1 MGKSLEE
8 RMWGDTKGGRWGEKE
23 TDIKRVSK
31 RTESDR
37 EDARETHGSE
47 REEEREIDRFLG
59 GQP

>member
-1 MGKSLEE
+1 
-8 RMWGDTKGGRWGEKE
+8 MWGDTKGGRWGEKE